1 MTYNKFKKL
10 AQVKDLLG
18 VNHTVTTWLPNELK
32 PFAVSN
38 FLLQSLEEAQNE
50 PLGTEKAKSEHIIT
64 PILKELRRNN
74 PDKFSAF

>member
-32 PFAVSN
+32 PFARSTVK
-38 FLLQSLEEAQNE
+38 L
-50 PLGTEKAKSEHIIT
+50 H
-64 PILKELRRNN
+64 
-74 PDKFSAF
+74 